1 VAHLA
6 AGGAAERRSVG
17 RQRGRPLSQ
26 FEYIAIAFSLIY
38 SFSVMRLVGGI
49 SHALD
54 PNRRHWVHLAHVGFQ
69 LAASA
74 VSFWVM
80 WSYHDAEWTLRTFL
94 LVLAGPALFYFNAT
108 VLIPEAA
115 TAIESW
121 RVHYFSVRRRYWVAI
136 CLWAIVVAATD
147 FALLGAP
154 LLDPAR
160 AMQSYFLALGVTGAV
175 SEDPRVHSI
184 LVPLVWLP
192 IFVGIVRNIQ

>member
-1 VAHLA
+1 MISA
-6 AGGAAERRSVG
+6 AGAQSITSWAAKG
-17 RQRGRPLSQ
+17 GRPLSQ

-38 SFSVMRLVGGI
+38 SFSVMRLVSGI

-54 PNRRHWVHLAHVGFQ
+54 PDRRYWVHLAHVGFQ

-80 WSYHDAEWTLRTFL
+80 WSYHDAEWSLRTFL

-115 TAIESW
+115 AAIESW
-121 RVHYFSVRRRYWVAI
+121 RVHYFSVCKRYWVAI
-136 CLWAIVVAATD
+136 CLWALVVAATD
-147 FALLGAP
+147 LALLEEP

-160 AMQSYFLALGVTGAV
+160 AIQSYFLALGVTGAV
-175 SEDPRVHSI
+175 SENPRVHSI

-192 IFVGIVRNIQ
+192 IFTAILRNIQ